1 MKYYMLIGAGL
12 LLSCTASKLKTKYS
26 TKESVSIANDSSL
39 SETSWRGYMAEDQ
52 SEYNALWW
60 LKGNA
65 RWHPDSGLTADELW
79 IRYRGRDERSVHVLD
94 SQGRL
99 LEGKKVMQQEASS
112 QFHEKQKEKS
122 GLFRLP
128 WWVYVILLVGVYF
141 FMQVKGK
148 KR

>member
-39 SETSWRGYMAEDQ
+39 SETTWRRYMAEDQ

-65 RWHPDSGLTADELW
+65 RWHPDSGLVADELW
-79 IRYRGRDERSVHVLD
+79 IRYRGSDERSVRLLD

-99 LEGKKVMQQEASS
+99 LAKKVVMQQEASS
-112 QFHEKQKEKS
+112 QLHEKQKEQS
-122 GLFRLP
+122 SLFRLP
-128 WWVYVILLVGVYF
+128 WWAYGILLLGVYF
-141 FMQVKGK
+141 FIHVKGK
-148 KR
+148 R